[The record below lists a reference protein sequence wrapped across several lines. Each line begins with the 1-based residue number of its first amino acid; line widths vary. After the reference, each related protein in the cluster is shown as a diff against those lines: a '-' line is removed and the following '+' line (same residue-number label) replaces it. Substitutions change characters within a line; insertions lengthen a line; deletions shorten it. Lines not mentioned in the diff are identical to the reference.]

1 LEVYTEENLSNR
13 NTLNPRNDAV
23 VRDALPGELDEV
35 GELTIR
41 AFREYRALVT
51 PQFINSYEQDIRD
64 VSGRVSKGSVLVAEL
79 GGQIVGAVTLLADG
93 SGYGMHGWPVAWP
106 VIRLL
111 AVDPAARG
119 RRIGTLLAAACV
131 DRARHLGVPTL
142 GLHTAPFMAAA
153 RALYEALGFERAP
166 EYDVVQPGSPPALA
180 YRLELGRLGIEP

>member
-1 LEVYTEENLSNR
+1 LKAGDE
-13 NTLNPRNDAV
+13 AV
-23 VRDALPGELDEV
+23 VRDALPDELQEV

-41 AFREYRALVT
+41 AFCEYRPLLT
-51 PQFINSYEQDIRD
+51 PQFIDRFERDIRD
-64 VSGRVSKGSVLVAEL
+64 VSRRLGKGTVLVAEL
-79 GGQIVGAVTLLADG
+79 GGRLAGTVTLLADG
-93 SGYGMHGWPVAWP
+93 SGYRMHEWPVAWP

-131 DRARHLGVPTL
+131 ERARHLGVQTL

-166 EYDVVQPGSPPALA
+166 GYDVEEPGSPTALA
-180 YRLELGRLGIEP
+180 YRLELGGAGASSP